1 MTNTLKSNFGVFFAC
16 LGIEGRSG
24 VMGLNMECWET
35 AAAVWVNPQFRCSH
49 LEFTFKHDSFEKK
62 EG

>member
-1 MTNTLKSNFGVFFAC
+1 
-16 LGIEGRSG
+16 
-24 VMGLNMECWET
+24 MGLNMECWET

-62 EG
+62 EGQTV